1 MLNRDYGTE
10 MGLIMYRNSK
20 NSILKHSDFMFLD
33 AICILLSYVIAY
45 VLRHGHS
52 YANIL
57 QEYYETGLWLLAFHF
72 ITVFFEKSYKSILRR
87 DMMEEIQAVVKHNM
101 VMYIL
106 LVIYIFLVKHTSFFS
121 RTVFAYCV
129 LISSLLM
136 VFVRSIW
143 RAILLRR
150 YQDARHL
157 PFMYV
162 LTTTRQLAEEFILA
176 SRERG
181 FRGYH
186 LKGIVLLQKEN
197 AVREPVGSVPVTI
210 GTEEFLEYARVNI
223 VDSVMIY
230 MREIDDSTIDFVYQL
245 MSMGITVHFNLEGMI
260 EQLPEGIIG
269 RMGGFTV
276 MTSSQR
282 FASEGELFLKRV
294 MDICGSLVGLLIT
307 GIAFLFVA
315 PIIYMQSPGPI
326 FFSQERVGK
335 NGRKF
340 RIYKF
345 RSMYM
350 DAEERKKELMAQNK
364 MQGLMFKMDN
374 DPRIFPFG
382 HFIRKTSIDELPQ
395 FYNILKGDMSLVGTR
410 PPTVDEYEQY
420 EFRHKVRLSIK
431 PGLTGM
437 WQVSGRSD
445 ITDFDEVVALDEKY
459 VSEWSIWLDIKIILK
474 TIEVVLLS
482 RGAK

>member
-1 MLNRDYGTE
+1 
-10 MGLIMYRNSK
+10 MYRNSK

-45 VLRHGHS
+45 MLRHGQG
-52 YANIL
+52 YASIL
-57 QEYYETGLWLLAFHF
+57 QEYYKAGIWLLVFHF
-72 ITVFFEKSYKSILRR
+72 VTVFFEKSYKSILRR
-87 DMMEEIQAVVKHNM
+87 DMADEVQAVAKHTT

-106 LVIYIFLVKHTSFFS
+106 LIIYIFFVKHIGFFS
-121 RTVFAYCV
+121 RTVFAYCI
-129 LISSLLM
+129 LISSFLM
-136 VFVRSIW
+136 FFVRSAW
-143 RAILLRR
+143 KLVLLKR
-150 YQDARHL
+150 YQDAGHL

-162 LTTTRQLAEEFILA
+162 LTTTRQVAEEFMLA

-186 LKGIVLLQKEN
+186 LKGMILLHDTSE
-197 AVREPVGSVPVTI
+197 EPIDSVPVTI
-210 GTEEFLEYARVNI
+210 GREEFLEYARVNI
-223 VDSVMIY
+223 VDSVMVY
-230 MREIDDSTIDFVYQL
+230 MREIDDATIDFVYQL
-245 MSMGITVHFNLEGMI
+245 MAMGITVHFNLEGMI

-276 MTSSQR
+276 MTASQK
-282 FASEGELFLKRV
+282 FATEGELFLKRL
-294 MDICGSLVGLLIT
+294 MDISGSLVGLLIT

-315 PIIYMQSPGPI
+315 PIIYIQSPGPI

-474 TIEVVLLS
+474 TIKVVFLS
-482 RGAK
+482 KGAE